1 MDKQPAIYI
10 LASHRNGT
18 LYIGVTSDLVGR
30 VWQHRDHVVD
40 GFTRKYGVSRLVWYE
55 MHGTMEE
62 AITHEKRMKKWN
74 REWKIRLIEQIDPYW
89 NDLWP
94 GLVG

>member
-18 LYIGVTSDLVGR
+18 LYIGVTSDLVAR